1 MKQRHRVLIDVLVV
15 IALAAALALIAAG
28 WQGALA
34 AQGIIYVDA
43 GAAGANSG
51 TSWDD
56 AFPTLQQ
63 ALDVAGAGDQI
74 WVAAGTYKP
83 AVEYEGT
90 GNRFKS
96 FQMKNGVAIYGGF
109 DPGAGDVAWGHRDWV
124 NNRTIL
130 SGDRGTAEDGLDD
143 SYHVF
148 YHPAGTVGG
157 SARLDGFIITGGS
170 AKAEGDAS
178 PHQNGGGMYND
189 RSSPTLKNVTF
200 TGNSAVDGGGMYNG
214 PGSSPALSKVAFEDN
229 EADLGG
235 GMYNGAGSSPVLNNV
250 TFAGNS
256 AAEGGGM
263 FNHTGSEPLLTNCA
277 FEGNEAGSNG
287 GGMYNL
293 ESSPV
298 LSSVTFRNN
307 LAYHGGG
314 MHNQS
319 SAPALSSVTFTGNS
333 ANSCGG
339 GMCNEFSSPTL
350 IDCTF
355 EGNEAGSDGGG
366 MYNMVSSPTL
376 INCTF
381 SGNSA
386 AGGGGMAN
394 YFSSPALTGCTFL
407 DNSVGDRGGGIHN
420 EGSSPTLTNCT
431 FMGNS
436 AGNWGGGM
444 ANRRASSPT
453 LTNCTLTGN
462 SAGHGGGGMFLKGSM
477 SILTNCTFSGNEA
490 PLGGGVFIDYDI
502 RLSRLVMTNCILWG
516 DADPEIEN
524 HGFTLMQVSYSDVQG
539 GWDGEGNID
548 LDPRFVDP
556 DSGDFHLAQ
565 DSPCIDAGSNDPPYG
580 LPEYDFEGDHRV
592 LDGDGDGSAI
602 VDMGVDEFAADSVL
616 NE

>member
-1 MKQRHRVLIDVLVV
+1 MMHRPKFLMGVLVA
-15 IALAAALALIAAG
+15 IALAAALVLLASG
-28 WQGALA
+28 GQGALA
-34 AQGIIYVDA
+34 APGIIYVDA
-43 GAAGANSG
+43 DATGANSG

-63 ALDVAGAGDQI
+63 ALDVAGIGDQI

-83 AVEYEGT
+83 AAEVEGA

-124 NNRTIL
+124 SNPTIL
-130 SGDRGTAEDGLDD
+130 SGDRVAADDGLDD

-157 SARLDGFIITGGS
+157 SAILDGFIITGGS

-214 PGSSPALSKVAFEDN
+214 PGSSPALSNVAFEDN

-235 GMYNGAGSSPVLNNV
+235 GMYNWYSLPALSNV
-250 TFAGNS
+250 AFAGNS
-256 AAEGGGM
+256 AGDGGGM
-263 FNHTGSEPLLTNCA
+263 YNGTGAEPALTDCA

-298 LSSVTFRNN
+298 LSSVTFSDNS
-307 LAYHGGG
+307 AYHGGG

-319 SAPALSSVTFTGNS
+319 AAPALSSVTFTGNS
-333 ANSCGG
+333 ASSCGG
-339 GMCNEFSSPTL
+339 GMCNYDSSPTL
-350 IDCTF
+350 INCTF
-355 EGNEAGSDGGG
+355 EGNEAGPGGG
-366 MYNMVSSPTL
+366 MYNYDSSPTL

-386 AGGGGMAN
+386 VAGGGMAN
-394 YFSSPALTGCTFL
+394 HFSSPALTGCAFL
-407 DNSVGDRGGGIHN
+407 DNTVGDRGGGIYN
-420 EGSSPTLTNCT
+420 MDSSPTLTGCTFSGNSAGRDGGGMTNLRSSLPTLTNCT
-431 FMGNS
+431 F
-436 AGNWGGGM
+436 
-444 ANRRASSPT
+444 
-453 LTNCTLTGN
+453 TGN
-462 SAGHGGGGMFLKGSM
+462 SAGYGGGGVFVKGAGA
-477 SILTNCTFSGNEA
+477 ILTNCTFSGNEA
-490 PLGGGVFIDYDI
+490 PLGGGVFIDHDI
-502 RLSRLVMTNCILWG
+502 HISWLFVTNCILWG
-516 DADPEIEN
+516 DTAPEIERI
-524 HGFTLMQVSYSDVQG
+524 GMAALAVTYSDIQG

-556 DSGDFHLAQ
+556 DSGDFHLGP

-580 LPEYDFEGDHRV
+580 LPEYDFEGDARV
-592 LDGDGDGSAI
+592 LDGDGNGSAI
-602 VDMGVDEFAADSVL
+602 VDMGVDEFAAGSVL
-616 NE
+616 NDE